1 MAIALSH
8 SLEQP
13 ILLVNWSL
21 RSLNRNLFPVRMT
34 ETMKQLHFNEFVSH
48 SEAPINCWNPTNPQI
63 KRAWT
68 QRPWDLTTST
78 TADEF
83 WAMSMADPLTASL
96 QDEKLFEKL
105 VQNAAARLATFQ
117 EDLTGRSE
125 WKIWT
130 IARKSRKT
138 VSRQSW
144 NGHSFS
150 LDNQIYHLDPNP
162 NKPHIYIYIYVY
174 IYIYGGFLKWRY
186 P

>member
-34 ETMKQLHFNEFVSH
+34 ETMKQLHLLS
-48 SEAPINCWNPTNPQI
+48 STNLWVILKHQSI
-63 KRAWT
+63 VET
-68 QRPWDLTTST
+68 QQTLRSRELERKLSLRLDST

-105 VQNAAARLATFQ
+105 VQNAAARLATFHRSDRKIWL
-117 EDLTGRSE
+117 EDLDD
-125 WKIWT
+125 I
-130 IARKSRKT
+130 
-138 VSRQSW
+138 
-144 NGHSFS
+144 
-150 LDNQIYHLDPNP
+150 
-162 NKPHIYIYIYVY
+162 
-174 IYIYGGFLKWRY
+174 LKWSLIQSRESNLSFRSKSK
-186 P
+186 

>member
-48 SEAPINCWNPTNPQI
+48 SEAPINCWNPTS
-63 KRAWT
+63 
-68 QRPWDLTTST
+68 PWDLTTST

-162 NKPHIYIYIYVY
+162 NKPHIYIC